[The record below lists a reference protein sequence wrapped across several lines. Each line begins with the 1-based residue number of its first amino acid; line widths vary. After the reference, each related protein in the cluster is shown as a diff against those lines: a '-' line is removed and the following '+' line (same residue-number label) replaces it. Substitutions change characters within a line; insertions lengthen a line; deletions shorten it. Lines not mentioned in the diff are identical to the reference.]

1 MATRAVL
8 QVVEVEAQTVN
19 QWLEDGEAVLLDVRE
34 TSEYEQEHIPGS
46 LLVPLSVF
54 DPERFPHIPG
64 KRLVIHCAVGKRSA
78 AAGKQLL
85 QAGHPQ
91 VHNLYGGIL
100 AWKEAGLATE
110 VQFTPPTVPED
121 LPLSAQ
127 DRQSLQAASSGEHWD
142 AARSPHLHPGEVLR
156 DEFLEPLG
164 LSQAQVARDIGVP
177 PRRIGE
183 IVRGTGSVTA
193 ETALRLARYFST
205 AEDFWLWLQMEYEL
219 EQARRAAGERIGRD
233 VVPRAQSR
241 AR

>member
-8 QVVEVEAQTVN
+8 QVVEVDATTVN
-19 QWLEDGEAVLLDVRE
+19 QWLDDGEAVLVDVRE

-64 KRLVIHCAVGKRSA
+64 KKLVIHCAVGKRSA

-100 AWKEAGLATE
+100 GWKEAGFATE

-121 LPLSAQ
+121 LPISTQ
-127 DRQSLQAASSGEHWD
+127 DRQSLEAAASGEHWQ
-142 AARSPHLHPGEVLR
+142 AAVPPHLHPGEVLR

-164 LSQAQVARDIGVP
+164 LSTDQVAQDIGVP
-177 PRRIGE
+177 PQLIGE
-183 IVRGTGSVTA
+183 IVAGTGAVTA

-205 AEDFWLWLQMEYEL
+205 AEDFWLRLQTEFEL
-219 EQARRAAGERIGRD
+219 EQARQASGERIKRE
-233 VVPRAQSR
+233 VEPRGSPEAG
-241 AR
+241 